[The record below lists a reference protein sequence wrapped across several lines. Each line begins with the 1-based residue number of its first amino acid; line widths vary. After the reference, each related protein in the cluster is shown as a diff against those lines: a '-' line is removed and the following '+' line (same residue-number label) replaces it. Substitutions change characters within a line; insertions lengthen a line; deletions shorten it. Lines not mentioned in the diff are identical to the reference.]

1 MAALSEQQINYAST
15 ESEPNIVDITE
26 LCDYCV
32 KLTEE
37 MVENDVGES
46 RTTEQSLTFVPDVTP
61 GMC

>member
-1 MAALSEQQINYAST
+1 MAALSEQQINYASN